1 VLCLIALITLPIVT
15 MVALLVKFEFFL
27 NKQSK

>member
-1 VLCLIALITLPIVT
+1 